1 MVQRSQLA
9 TISNCGKKKNDPS
22 IALLQCCNLNFYAII
37 MYVATRLL
45 LYQASMISTKVSSSF
60 VPLTN
65 EQNRIQGVKQLIWFI
80 SRHFHVAQFD
90 ILFKVV
96 TGRTWHS
103 WSSLL

>member
-1 MVQRSQLA
+1 
-9 TISNCGKKKNDPS
+9 
-22 IALLQCCNLNFYAII
+22 

-45 LYQASMISTKVSSSF
+45 LYQTSMISTKVSSSF

-90 ILFKVV
+90 ILVV
-96 TGRTWHS
+96 RSEERRVGKECW
-103 WSSLL
+103 